1 MIPMRPHE
9 QVSIALFLLVLLTLY
24 GWEAAILVR
33 AAVARIRRRPVRPIL
48 TSRAALVVHSLA
60 ALGVVC
66 MLYARFIEPFWV
78 EVNAITVRTPKLVN
92 ASFRVVQIS
101 DLHCDV
107 MPRNEEEMVRT
118 IHALKPDVIV
128 ATGDYLNHPG
138 GMPRLKDALSRL
150 KAPLGKFAVTGNFE
164 VYRWPD
170 LDPLK
175 DTGFELLDRQMRL
188 VTKNGESIGVCGLG
202 MDLSDHHAGE
212 DILSELT
219 AERFN
224 VFLYHMPDLVERLAG
239 PKIDLYL
246 CGHTHGGQIAM
257 PLYGAL
263 ITFSGFG
270 KKYESGAYQVSETM
284 LYVNRGLGLERR
296 PAPQMRFFARPEIAV
311 FDICP
316 RP

>member
-1 MIPMRPHE
+1 MIRMRPHE
-9 QVSIALFLLVLLTLY
+9 LVSITLFLLALLTLY
-24 GWEAAILVR
+24 GWEVILLVR
-33 AAVARIRRRPVRPIL
+33 AIVACLRRRPIRPML
-48 TSRAALVVHSLA
+48 TSRTALVVHSLA
-60 ALGVVC
+60 ALGIVC
-66 MLYARFIEPFWV
+66 ILYARFIEPFWV
-78 EVNAITVRTPKLVN
+78 EVNVMTVQTPKLEN

-118 IHALKPDVIV
+118 VNALKPDVIV

-138 GMPRLKDALSRL
+138 GMPRLRDALSRL
-150 KAPLGKFAVTGNFE
+150 QAPLGKFAVTGNFE
-164 VYRWPD
+164 VYRWPE

-175 DTGFELLDRQMRL
+175 DTRFELLDGQIRL
-188 VTKNGESIGVCGLG
+188 VHKEGESIGVCGLAI
-202 MDLSDHHAGE
+202 DLSDPDAGE
-212 DILSELT
+212 DLLPELT

-224 VFLYHMPDLVERLAG
+224 VFLYHTPDLVERLAG

-263 ITFSGFG
+263 ITFSRFG
-270 KKYESGAYQVSETM
+270 KKYESGAYHVDETT

-311 FDICP
+311 FDIVP
-316 RP
+316 SP

>member
-1 MIPMRPHE
+1 MIRMRPHE
-9 QVSIALFLLVLLTLY
+9 VVSITLFLLALLTLY
-24 GWEAAILVR
+24 GWEVVLLIRAI
-33 AAVARIRRRPVRPIL
+33 VARIRRRPVRPIL
-48 TSRAALVVHSLA
+48 TSRTALVVHSLA
-60 ALGVVC
+60 ALGIVC
-66 MLYARFIEPFWV
+66 ILYARFIEPFWV
-78 EVNAITVRTPKLVN
+78 EVNVMTIRTPKLAN

-101 DLHCDV
+101 DLHGDV

-118 IHALKPDVIV
+118 VNALKPDVIV

-150 KAPLGKFAVTGNFE
+150 QAPLGKFAVTGNFE

-175 DTGFELLDRQMRL
+175 DTGFELLDGQLCL
-188 VTKNGESIGVCGLG
+188 VTKDGESIGVCGLG
-202 MDLSDHHAGE
+202 IDLSDPDAGE
-212 DILSELT
+212 DLLPELT

-246 CGHTHGGQIAM
+246 CGHTHGGQVTL

-263 ITFSGFG
+263 ITFSRFG
-270 KKYESGAYQVSETM
+270 KKYESGLYQVSETT

-311 FDICP
+311 FDIVP
-316 RP
+316 GP